1 MDKVHDE
8 LFGNADAFFEYEY
21 RVALGCV
28 LPTLRDWGV
37 EIKDRAVLDIG
48 CGSGGLTIALAEN
61 SAACV
66 GIDLNPVHVE
76 AASRLA
82 NARALSS
89 EFATVDILLPDQLE
103 KFLTGRVFQVIV
115 LSEVL
120 EHLVRRDNVARLLN
134 EIKKYLTET
143 GYVYVSFPPWFNPF
157 GGHQA
162 GWPRIRYCPW
172 FHLYPE
178 WLQRVVAPAQIG
190 QYRDFEKELNH
201 LTIACFERTAR
212 EAGFMIAKKELFHL
226 RPEYYFRYGVPAL
239 RATVFG
245 KIPGVR
251 EVVTTGA
258 YYLLSVA

>member
-8 LFGNADAFFEYEY
+8 LFGNAYAFFEYEY

-28 LPTLRDWGV
+28 LPTLREWGV
-37 EIKDRAVLDIG
+37 EIKDRTVLDIG

-61 SAACV
+61 SAACM

-82 NARALSS
+82 RARALSI
-89 EFATVDILLPDQLE
+89 EFATVDVLLPQQLE
-103 KFLTGRVFQVIV
+103 KVLTGRVFQVVV

-120 EHLVRRDNVARLLN
+120 EHLLRKDNVGRLLN
-134 EIKKYLTET
+134 EMKRYLTGS

-172 FHLYPE
+172 FHLYPA
-178 WLQRVVAPAQIG
+178 WLQRVIAPAQIE
-190 QYRDFEKELNH
+190 QYRGFEKELNH
-201 LTIACFERTAR
+201 LTIACFERITR
-212 EAGFMIAKKELFHL
+212 EAGFKIVKKELFHL
-226 RPEYYFRYGVPAL
+226 RPEYVFRYGVPAF
-239 RATVFG
+239 RATVAG
-245 KIPGVR
+245 QIPGLR
-251 EVVTTGA
+251 EFATTGA
-258 YYLLSVA
+258 YYLLSPA